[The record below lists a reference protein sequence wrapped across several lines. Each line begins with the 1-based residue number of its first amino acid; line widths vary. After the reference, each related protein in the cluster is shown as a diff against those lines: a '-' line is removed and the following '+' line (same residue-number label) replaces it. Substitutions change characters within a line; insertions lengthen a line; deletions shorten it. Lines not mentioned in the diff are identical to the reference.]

1 MHIGSPFAEIL
12 AGLLAYL
19 IGGVPFGWLYARV
32 IAGVDLRSVGSGNV
46 GATNAGRLYKGRKAI
61 LTFLLVLVLD
71 AAKGFAAAWFAKE
84 LGAFLGAAASANTMA
99 VVCGSS
105 AIVGHV
111 FTPYLGFKGGKG
123 VATSIGVI
131 MALATWP
138 AIYAMGTWSILVLLT
153 RYVSLGSIVAMLSI
167 PITYVLK
174 YGDESFHARF
184 GIFVFLTA
192 CSAIVVWRHRDNI
205 RRLLAGSERKL
216 GARTPPASA

>member
-1 MHIGSPFAEIL
+1 MLIGSPFAEVL

-19 IGGVPFGWLYARV
+19 IGGVPFGWLYARAV
-32 IAGVDLRSVGSGNV
+32 EGVDLRTIGSGNV
-46 GATNAGRLYKGRKAI
+46 GATNAARLYKGRRAF

-71 AAKGFAAAWFAKE
+71 AAKGFAAAWFAQE
-84 LGAFLGAAASANTMA
+84 LGRFLGAAASADTMA

-131 MALATWP
+131 TALATWP

-184 GIFVFLTA
+184 GIFAFLTA
-192 CSAIVVWRHRDNI
+192 CTAIVVWRHRDNI
-205 RRLLAGSERKL
+205 RRLLAGSERKI
-216 GARTPPASA
+216 GVRTPPASA